1 MIDPLDA
8 RLLDGIRDIA
18 RQHLNITDPIDFD
31 TDMVLALRLDSLR
44 LLTLVAELENR
55 YQIILQE
62 GDENDLVT
70 IRDLVRLLRLRGAE

>member
-1 MIDPLDA
+1 MIDPIDA

-18 RQHLNITDPIDFD
+18 RQHLNITDPIEPD

-62 GDENDLVT
+62 GDENDLAT
-70 IRDLVRLLRLRGAE
+70 IGDLIRLLRLRGAE